1 MTKIT
6 YIPGEIVNAA
16 IDKNGK
22 RKPVTRTHNIFDD
35 NKNKNQ
41 AEVNIDIDNSLNQLS
56 NEIDAVNKQDIITV
70 DSLPAI
76 ATADPK
82 KIYRV
87 VGENSYID
95 YMVNA
100 SGDDWKKL
108 ATYSFP
114 GIDDKPTAGS
124 DNLVK
129 SGGVADK
136 LAELESR
143 TDGISKEEIET
154 EKDSISIE
162 DNNGNEVFH
171 LDDNGLDAK
180 NVKSNG
186 KDVLTE
192 HQDISELATK
202 EEVARKQDFI
212 PTISQEEM
220 LTEDEEIEFKSKS
233 DERIYAIKTANKGR
247 GKKYFGLVNPE
258 TSEAYFT
265 VDKNG
270 ISGKGFYYSN
280 GRPIGKVLRVNK
292 EGKGDFTSFVRALY
306 TSYSELDI
314 TILVDE
320 GVYDIEQ
327 ELKEIHGDSYFDS
340 MQEWQC
346 KNYRECRGLM
356 LMNRVHIVCSSNSKF
371 IFNYKGTNKWVL
383 TWFSPFNAGK
393 HGFTLENATIECSRC
408 RYAIHDERGD
418 HVINESYN
426 NYYYHCNMY
435 IDNSNNEQWDA
446 KVCIGGGLGKAG
458 NIVVKDCVFEA
469 EGMPFDSTTGV
480 VFWHNNLLDGSKSH
494 IVFSGNIIKGY
505 GTFGLQHYGTSI
517 KKTVALLTN
526 NSLGKAPIL
535 KKTTADSVENMEY
548 IMFNNEIRN

>member
-1 MTKIT
+1 MAKIT
-6 YIPGEIVNAA
+6 YIPGEIANAA
-16 IDKNGK
+16 IDEHGN

-41 AEVNIDIDNSLNQLS
+41 AEINIYIDNSLNYLS
-56 NEIDAVNKQDIITV
+56 DKINAVNKQDVIPV
-70 DSLPAI
+70 DTLPAVS
-76 ATADPK
+76 TADPK

-87 VGENSYID
+87 VSENSYTD

-100 SGDDWKKL
+100 SGNDWKKL
-108 ATYSFP
+108 ATYNFP
-114 GIDDKPTAGS
+114 GIDNKPTAGS

-129 SGGVADK
+129 SGGVADTIS
-136 LAELESR
+136 ELKNKVKDI
-143 TDGISKEEIET
+143 THEEIET
-154 EKDSISIE
+154 QEESIDIE
-162 DNNGNEVFH
+162 DNDGNNIVH
-171 LDDNGLDAK
+171 IDKDGVYAK
-180 NVKSNG
+180 NLKSNG
-186 KDVLTE
+186 KLVLTE
-192 HQDISELATK
+192 HQDISGLATK
-202 EEVARKQDFI
+202 EEMAEKQDYI

-220 LTEDEEIEFKSKS
+220 FTEDEEIELKNNS

-247 GKKYFGLVNPE
+247 GKNHFGLVNSE
-258 TSEAYFT
+258 TSETYLS
-265 VDKNG
+265 VNNNG
-270 ISGKGFYYSN
+270 IIGKGFYDTS
-280 GRPIGKVLRVNK
+280 GRPIGKVIRVNK
-292 EGKGDFTSFVRALY
+292 EGNGDFTSFVRALY

-327 ELKEIHGDSYFDS
+327 ELKEIYGDSYFDS

-356 LMNRVHIVCSSNSKF
+356 LMNRVHIICSSNSKF

-408 RYAIHDERGD
+408 RYAMHDERGD

-426 NYYYHCNMY
+426 NYYYHCRMY
-435 IDNSNNEQWDA
+435 IDNNNNEQWDA

-469 EGMPFDSTTGV
+469 EGMPLDSTVGV

-494 IVFSGNIIKGY
+494 IVFSGNLIKGY
-505 GTFGLQHYGTSI
+505 GTFGLQHYGTSTE
-517 KKTVALLTN
+517 KTIALLTN

-535 KKTTADSVENMEY
+535 KKTTEDSVENTEY